1 MKYIIKVNYSTKL
14 EYKDYEEFVA
24 ALGTLI
30 AGGLK
35 EFDIT
40 VEEVEA

>member
-1 MKYIIKVNYSTKL
+1 MKYIIKITYSTKL
-14 EYKDYEEFVA
+14 EYTDYEEFTA

-30 AGGLK
+30 AGGVR
-35 EFDIT
+35 EFDII

>member
-1 MKYIIKVNYSTKL
+1 MKYVIKVDYSVRL
-14 EYKDYEEFVA
+14 EYTDFEEFTA

-35 EFDIT
+35 KMDIII
-40 VEEVEA
+40 EEVEA

>member
-1 MKYIIKVNYSTKL
+1 MKYIIKVSYSMKL
-14 EYKDYEEFVA
+14 EYTDYEEFVA

-35 EFDIT
+35 EFDIII
-40 VEEVEA
+40 EEVEA

>member
-1 MKYIIKVNYSTKL
+1 MRFVIKVSYSLKL
-14 EYKDYEEFVA
+14 VYTDYEEFTA

-30 AGGLK
+30 NGGLK
-35 EFDIT
+35 EFDII